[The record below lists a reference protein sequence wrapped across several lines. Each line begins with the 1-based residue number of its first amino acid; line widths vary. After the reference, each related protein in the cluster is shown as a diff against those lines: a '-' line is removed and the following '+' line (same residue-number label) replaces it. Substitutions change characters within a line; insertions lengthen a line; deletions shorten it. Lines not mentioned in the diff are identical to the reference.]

1 MANTI
6 ISFLNEKGY
15 SNTGDNRNFAI
26 KSLNTLL
33 DSGFVQITILDY
45 ERSKTHG
52 WFWEKNNKR
61 YRTIYKVT
69 VFGKTYL
76 GHWMPTHTRRNMGWG
91 FGDVREE
98 NDYKNLDLYAILCRI
113 AGLISLN
120 KNGFD
125 FLKTGNCNCTKC
137 NGKGFIPQFAHYA
150 NGVCFECGGTGIKSG
165 ILKEYIKQNVKQAG
179 E

>member
-6 ISFLNEKGY
+6 ISFLQEKGY
-15 SNTGDNRNFAI
+15 NNTGDNRNFAI
-26 KSLNTLL
+26 KSINTVL
-33 DSGFVQITILDY
+33 DSGFVKIVLLDY

-52 WFWEKNNKR
+52 WFWEKDGKH

-76 GHWMPTHTRRNMGWG
+76 GHWMPTHRKTN
-91 FGDVREE
+91 FGGGMISRDEL
-98 NDYKNLDLYAILCRI
+98 DYKNLDLYAILCRI
-113 AGLISLN
+113 AQLISLN

-125 FLKTGNCNCTKC
+125 FLKNGNCNCSKC
-137 NGKGFIPQFAHYA
+137 NGTGFIPQFAHYA
-150 NGVCFECGGTGIKSG
+150 NGVCFDCGGTGIKSG
-165 ILKEYIKQNVKQAG
+165 ILKEYIKNNVKQAG